1 MTAVIK
7 NELGTITM
15 NEELIASIAG
25 FAAGENY
32 GIVAMNSKTAGD
44 ALLQLVGGENV
55 KRGVNFSNSSPKVM
69 TRVEELTGLKVKHV
83 NIYVEAVR
91 V

>member
-25 FAAGENY
+25 FALSL
-32 GIVAMNSKTAGD
+32 I
-44 ALLQLVGGENV
+44 
-55 KRGVNFSNSSPKVM
+55 
-69 TRVEELTGLKVKHV
+69 H
-83 NIYVEAVR
+83 I
-91 V
+91 

>member
-44 ALLQLVGGENV
+44 ALLQLVGLSLIHISE
-55 KRGVNFSNSSPKVM
+55 P
-69 TRVEELTGLKVKHV
+69 TR
-83 NIYVEAVR
+83 R
-91 V
+91 S

>member
-25 FAAGENY
+25 FAA
-32 GIVAMNSKTAGD
+32 
-44 ALLQLVGGENV
+44 
-55 KRGVNFSNSSPKVM
+55 KVSFP
-69 TRVEELTGLKVKHV
+69 ELNMKH
-83 NIYVEAVR
+83 
-91 V
+91 